1 MHNDNIKEVSPVS
14 SHHVC
19 HSFIPAR
26 RWWKADCNRTVYPY
40 DESEWTRAND
50 GLHLHKAKRTVG
62 DEEEFLSMTNQ
73 SMQNSLRLLPSQN
86 ELIYE
91 EPVDRMLFYVQQC
104 AGWIQKEERVFLP
117 RSSMIHL
124 YMYPLRWTMPIASW
138 GLNKRRIETTHPCY
152 SKLSWHFL
160 RYGIFTEKQ
169 LQTSKRSYPF
179 YINTYSFACF
189 LFVFPTTDVMVTQ

>member
-26 RWWKADCNRTVYPY
+26 RKEKAGCNRADYPC
-40 DESEWTRAND
+40 DESEWTRANA

-73 SMQNSLRLLPSQN
+73 SMQNSLCLLPSQN

-104 AGWIQKEERVFLP
+104 AGWIQKEESFLTEIFHDP
-117 RSSMIHL
+117 FVHISFEVNH
-124 YMYPLRWTMPIASW
+124 A
-138 GLNKRRIETTHPCY
+138 NC
-152 SKLSWHFL
+152 FL
-160 RYGIFTEKQ
+160 RIK
-169 LQTSKRSYPF
+169 
-179 YINTYSFACF
+179 
-189 LFVFPTTDVMVTQ
+189 